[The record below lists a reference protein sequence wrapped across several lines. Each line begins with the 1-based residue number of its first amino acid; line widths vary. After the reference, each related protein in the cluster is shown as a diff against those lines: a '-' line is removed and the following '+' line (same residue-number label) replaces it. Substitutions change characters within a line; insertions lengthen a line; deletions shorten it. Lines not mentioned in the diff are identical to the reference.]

1 MSGGTF
7 SAAEVR
13 WQDQARC
20 SGVAFDFA
28 PDSETQQDLALVRG
42 TWCNACPVRPE
53 CLAYALLY
61 HLSGYWGGTD
71 TAERRRLSYRR
82 DRLKCPV
89 CSSKALIGAAD
100 GHDICLHCGTSWRR
114 VSALGQAAG

>member
-1 MSGGTF
+1 MPEGIF

-13 WQDQARC
+13 WQDGARC
-20 SGVAFDFA
+20 NGAAFDFT
-28 PDSETQQDLALVRG
+28 PVDETPQELAAVRS
-42 TWCNACPVRPE
+42 TWCNACPVRTE

-71 TAERRRLSYRR
+71 TAERRKLSYRR

-89 CSSKALIGAAD
+89 CSSKALVGADD
-100 GHDICLHCGTSWRR
+100 GHDVCVHCGTSWRR
-114 VSALGQAAG
+114 ASETAV